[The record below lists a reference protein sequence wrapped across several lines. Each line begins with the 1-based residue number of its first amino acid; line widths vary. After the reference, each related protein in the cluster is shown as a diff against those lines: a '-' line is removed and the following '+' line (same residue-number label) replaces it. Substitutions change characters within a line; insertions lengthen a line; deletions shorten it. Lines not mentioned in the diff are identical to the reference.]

1 MASTNQNFIKWEKD
15 TFIIQFTITDAEEEL
30 NNYVGYW
37 AMSPATASLAPSYVD
52 SNSTR
57 VLTKDTTI
65 NNAPGGNYNQGGG
78 IVYSDYNKFR
88 VSIAYTDTQN
98 FTAQD
103 YYHELTLA
111 KSNRTESVVVASGI
125 FTLRFPLFPSNF
137 RI

>member
-1 MASTNQNFIKWEKD
+1 MASTNQNFIKWEQD
-15 TFIIQFTITDAEEEL
+15 TFIIQFTITDADIEL
-30 NNYVGYW
+30 SNYLGYW

-57 VLTKDTTI
+57 VLTKDTI
-65 NNAPGGNYNQGGG
+65 KLNQAGDYGQGGG
-78 IVYSDYNKFR
+78 IAYSPFNKFR
-88 VSIAYTDTQN
+88 VSIAYDDTQN

-111 KSNRTESVVVASGI
+111 ESDRTDSVVVASGI

-137 RI
+137 RQ

>member
-1 MASTNQNFIKWEKD
+1 MASTNQNFTKWEQD
-15 TFIIQFTITDAEEEL
+15 SFTIQFTITDAAIEL
-30 NNYVGYW
+30 NNYLGYW

-57 VLTKDTTI
+57 VITKDTFKLVQT
-65 NNAPGGNYNQGGG
+65 GDYGQGGG
-78 IVYSDYNKFR
+78 ITYASYNKFR
-88 VSIAYTDTQN
+88 VIIPYDDTQDLAPQN
-98 FTAQD
+98 

-111 KSNRTESVVVASGI
+111 ESDKTDSVVVASGL